1 MPTID
6 KLPIL
11 AWGEQYILIWELGF
25 RIVGIQALLIIIMFC
40 GIDSIMWN
48 IPIISLNMDL
58 NNVMHIG

>member
-1 MPTID
+1 LPTID

-48 IPIISLNMDL
+48 IPTISLNMDL

>member
-1 MPTID
+1 LPTID
-6 KLPIL
+6 QLPIL
-11 AWGEQYILIWELGF
+11 VWGEQYILIWELDF

-48 IPIISLNMDL
+48 IPIIILNIDL